1 MRRKVE
7 VLEHIEPEH
16 DGDALHR
23 VIISELTLPFIIEA
37 GHCIADAPSPELLGY
52 RAAGRRHPLSTRGGR
67 EARGFD
73 VYALPQQPTEVS
85 PVGALGLLRVSRND
99 RLQFISITS
108 HSLSN

>member
-7 VLEHIEPEH
+7 VLERVEPEH

-37 GHCIADAPSPELLGY
+37 GHCIADAPSPEFLGY
-52 RAAGRRHPLSTRGGR
+52 RAAGRRYLRGAAEKLVAST
-67 EARGFD
+67 
-73 VYALPQQPTEVS
+73 YTPTPTEVS

>member
-1 MRRKVE
+1 MCLLPRVLAMRRKVE

-37 GHCIADAPSPELLGY
+37 GHCIADAPSPEFLGY

-73 VYALPQQPTEVS
+73 VYAYPNSQQKCRRSVPWDCC
-85 PVGALGLLRVSRND
+85 G
-99 RLQFISITS
+99 
-108 HSLSN
+108 

>member
-1 MRRKVE
+1 MSRKVE

-23 VIISELTLPFIIEA
+23 GIISELTLPFIIEA
-37 GHCIADAPSPELLGY
+37 GHCIADASSPEFLGY

-73 VYALPQQPTEVS
+73 VYAYPNRSVA
-85 PVGALGLLRVSRND
+85 GRCLGIVAGESERP
-99 RLQFISITS
+99 FAI
-108 HSLSN
+108 H